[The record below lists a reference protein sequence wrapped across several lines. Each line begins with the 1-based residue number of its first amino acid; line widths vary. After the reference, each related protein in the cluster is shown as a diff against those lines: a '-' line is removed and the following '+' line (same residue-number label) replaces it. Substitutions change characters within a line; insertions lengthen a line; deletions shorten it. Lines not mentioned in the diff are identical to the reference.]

1 MERSTP
7 INHLQRGGQAEEMV
21 DDIVDDLE
29 EEQRYLAQQQQPQ
42 QPQQHQPQHPQQHQP
57 HHPQQHQPPQHFQGP
72 PEQMYRPPNHQPMMM
87 RPQRPV
93 NQQSLEN
100 APLSQRVLSEA
111 KEPLL
116 VSVLVIIMSS
126 PQLQSLIA
134 RFLPIA
140 ASNPL
145 IGLAVRAVFAG
156 VLFWLLRRFI
166 PSQ

>member
-29 EEQRYLAQQQQPQ
+29 EEQRYLAQQQQAQHQAQQQPQ
-42 QPQQHQPQHPQQHQP
+42 QPQPQQQY
-57 HHPQQHQPPQHFQGP
+57 QAPPQHFQGP

>member
-7 INHLQRGGQAEEMV
+7 INHLQRGGQAGQAEEMV

-29 EEQRYLAQQQQPQ
+29 EEQRYLQQQ
-42 QPQQHQPQHPQQHQP
+42 QQHQPEQQFHQP
-57 HHPQQHQPPQHFQGP
+57 QGPLQGP
-72 PEQMYRPPNHQPMMM
+72 PQGPPQGLPQQYQRPPPGHQPMRHMPPQM
-87 RPQRPV
+87 RT
-93 NQQSLEN
+93 QQGLEN
-100 APLSQRVLSEA
+100 SSLPQRVLSEA

-166 PSQ
+166 PNA

>member
-7 INHLQRGGQAEEMV
+7 INHLQRGGQAGQAEEMV

-29 EEQRYLAQQQQPQ
+29 EEQRYMQQQQQQSEQQFHQPPPPQ
-42 QPQQHQPQHPQQHQP
+42 QRQQQHPQQYQRA
-57 HHPQQHQPPQHFQGP
+57 PPG
-72 PEQMYRPPNHQPMMM
+72 HQPMLM
-87 RPQRPV
+87 RPPV
-93 NQQSLEN
+93 PPSSMQGLEN
-100 APLSQRVLSEA
+100 ASLPQRVLSEA

-145 IGLAVRAVFAG
+145 IGLAVRAMFAG

-166 PSQ
+166 PNA

>member
-7 INHLQRGGQAEEMV
+7 INHLQRGGPAGQAEEMV

-29 EEQRYLAQQQQPQ
+29 EEQRYLQHPSG
-42 QPQQHQPQHPQQHQP
+42 QQHQSEQQLPQQQFHQPMPPQHPQHPQQYQ
-57 HHPQQHQPPQHFQGP
+57 
-72 PEQMYRPPNHQPMMM
+72 RPPPGHQPMMM
-87 RPQRPV
+87 RPPMPP
-93 NQQSLEN
+93 QQGLEN
-100 APLSQRVLSEA
+100 ASLPQRVLSEA

-166 PSQ
+166 PSA

>member
-7 INHLQRGGQAEEMV
+7 INYLQRGNQAEEMV
-21 DDIVDDLE
+21 DDIVEDLE
-29 EEQRYLAQQQQPQ
+29 EEQQYLQAQQQHPQPPM
-42 QPQQHQPQHPQQHQP
+42 QPNQPPMQHPQ
-57 HHPQQHQPPQHFQGP
+57 PQMQP
-72 PEQMYRPPNHQPMMM
+72 PEQQYLPQHQFQRGPPGGHQPMM
-87 RPQRPV
+87 RPV
-93 NQQSLEN
+93 PPRNQPGLEN
-100 APLSQRVLSEA
+100 ESLSQRVLNEA

-166 PSQ
+166 PSA

>member
-1 MERSTP
+1 
-7 INHLQRGGQAEEMV
+7 
-21 DDIVDDLE
+21 LE
-29 EEQRYLAQQQQPQ
+29 EEQQYLQAQQQ
-42 QPQQHQPQHPQQHQP
+42 HPQPPMQP
-57 HHPQQHQPPQHFQGP
+57 NQPPMQP
-72 PEQMYRPPNHQPMMM
+72 PEQQYLPQHQFQRGPPGGHQPMM
-87 RPQRPV
+87 RPV
-93 NQQSLEN
+93 PPRNQPGLEN
-100 APLSQRVLSEA
+100 ESLSQRVLNEA

-156 VLFWLLRRFI
+156 VLFGFCVDSYQVLNHSHPTMNDHNSLDRR
-166 PSQ
+166 SVDRRESLE